1 MSATHK
7 NAKAQKV
14 KTRECSKCKTGREKI
29 KQVEIVAKPSR
40 VKRNENEREK
50 NGWTKARIK
59 MM

>member
-50 NGWTKARIK
+50 NG
-59 MM
+59 

>member
-14 KTRECSKCKTGREKI
+14 KTRECSKCKTGKEKI

-40 VKRNENEREK
+40 VKRNENSGK
-50 NGWTKARIK
+50 K
-59 MM
+59 MDEQKQE